1 VKVRVLVLLV
11 VAVSFTCAR
20 PKPKPEAK
28 WPPRVKNSA
37 PEKSDALTAAGTP
50 RNMEVEQQRWGI
62 EAAEDLKAD
71 KKAKAQGGPK
81 AVIPM
86 PPPNEEGRRP
96 DAGASEK

>member
-1 VKVRVLVLLV
+1 VKIRAVVFVVL
-11 VAVSFTCAR
+11 ACCACAR
-20 PKPKPEAK
+20 PKPKPESK

-50 RNMEVEQQRWGI
+50 RNMETEQQRWGI

-71 KKAKAQGGPK
+71 RKAKAQGGPK

-86 PPPNEEGRRP
+86 PPPSEAGRRP
-96 DAGASEK
+96 DAGAQER

>member
-1 VKVRVLVLLV
+1 MKLNALVF
-11 VAVSFTCAR
+11 VALACCACAK
-20 PKPKPEAK
+20 PQPKPEAK

-37 PEKSDALTAAGTP
+37 PEKSDALTNAGTP
-50 RNMEVEQQRWGI
+50 RHMEAEQNRWGI

-71 KKAKAQGGPK
+71 RKAKAQSGPG

-96 DAGASEK
+96 DAGPISK